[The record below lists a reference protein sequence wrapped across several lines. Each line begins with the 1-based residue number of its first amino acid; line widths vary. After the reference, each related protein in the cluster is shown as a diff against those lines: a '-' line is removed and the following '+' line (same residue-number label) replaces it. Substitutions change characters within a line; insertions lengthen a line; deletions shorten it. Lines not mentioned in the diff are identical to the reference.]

1 MGGILVGQLQK
12 PHTTAV
18 GLLFYTLGGKDC
30 VYYLTGTG
38 TDPLRPFAETV
49 TIPLKLVLMVFWH
62 VFRNCAVLSLAS
74 IQTTM
79 RSNTIM
85 VVKDFNGA
93 ICNPYIHLVFYIF
106 IWN

>member
-12 PHTTAV
+12 PHTAAV

-49 TIPLKLVLMVFWH
+49 TVLC
-62 VFRNCAVLSLAS
+62 RILREVLGHA
-74 IQTTM
+74 
-79 RSNTIM
+79 
-85 VVKDFNGA
+85 
-93 ICNPYIHLVFYIF
+93 
-106 IWN
+106 